1 MKRILTI
8 VPVLLIFGST
18 VFAQMQQ
25 KIGYVDSQVMIQTL
39 PEAIKAQ
46 GELDNLSKKFSAQA
60 DSMTQVLQQEYNQYQ
75 KQQNTMNADKQR
87 EAQKSLVEKEQALN
101 VFKQQKFGQNGDI
114 YKKQEELFAPIKE
127 KIMKGIQAVAKEEA
141 MTFIFDKSGDIILLY
156 ADTAF
161 DITYKVLDKL
171 KRGK

>member
-127 KIMKGIQAVAKEEA
+127 KIMKGIQAVAKEEG